1 MHTIRDRFARAA
13 RWPFASRFA
22 SPLWLGLRI
31 YLGMIWLQFGHAKVQ
46 GGWLAGD
53 ALRPL
58 LAAVAQGQTPAPFG
72 FYRHVAGALVASGAD
87 RVLSVA
93 IPLAELAV
101 AAAFFSGLLLAP
113 AALGA
118 VLLNLNLILSGIAT
132 WAFDGR
138 IILLQLLLLGAWR
151 VAGYLGLG
159 HVIAPRVRRPLVLG
173 FQAT

>member
-1 MHTIRDRFARAA
+1 MHTIRERLARAA

-46 GGWLAGD
+46 GGWLGGD

-58 LAAVAQGQTPAPFG
+58 LRAVAQGQTPAPFP

-87 RVLSVA
+87 QLLSVM

-118 VLLNLNLILSGIAT
+118 VLLNLNLILSGVAT

-138 IILLQLLLLGAWR
+138 IILLQLLLLVAWR

-159 HVIAPRVRRPLVLG
+159 HVVARRVRRPLILG
-173 FQAT
+173 FEAT